1 VSERDLTVGMA
12 AAIAAGTVR
21 PAILYE
27 GVFVS
32 GGVDQYLRLWTGV
45 GDLSWNGYTWTGGGQ
60 LLAISPIEEASE
72 VRAVGFT
79 VTLSGMP
86 SALIA
91 NALTNARQGK
101 PGTLWLAL
109 FDSAGAVIADPYQL
123 QGGRLDFTII
133 EDNGDTCT
141 IGAQYESRLV
151 DLERPRER
159 RYTHEDQQL
168 DYPGDLGFEYVASLQ
183 DKQIVWGA

>member
-1 VSERDLTVGMA
+1 MSARGLTSGMLT
-12 AAIAAGTVR
+12 AIAAGTVR
-21 PAILYE
+21 PAVLFE

-32 GGVDQYLRLWTGV
+32 GGVDQYLRLWTGA
-45 GDLSWNGYTWTGGGQ
+45 GDLSWNGHTWTGSGE
-60 LLAISPIEEASE
+60 LLGISPVEEAAE

-101 PGTLWLAL
+101 AGTLWLAL
-109 FDSAGAVIADPYQL
+109 FDATGALIADPYQL
-123 QGGRLDFTII
+123 QGGRLDFTVI

-141 IGAQYESRLV
+141 IGAQYEPRMV
-151 DLERPRER
+151 DLEKPRER

-168 DYPGDLGFEYVASLQ
+168 DYPGDLGFQYVPSLQ
-183 DKQIVWGA
+183 DMQLVWGR